1 MDWNIFI
8 KENVSFGGSIKYK
21 KIMCMFFY
29 VLSYFF
35 AESFLSEKIWRMPS
49 YNIFGLLIEFTYFLS
64 WVVYYLSIV
73 WILFYLFLYYPIH
86 IYKTSIDSIDSW
98 FLRTFR
104 SLLSLPILLYFTF
117 ILYFTLTY
125 FLYAQEICNYKTP
138 ICLYA
143 NDSMGLWFLVLWMY
157 ILIIL
162 PICIFL
168 YCLFYALILLYYK
181 RWKNNQCSSTN
192 SNTHK

>member
-1 MDWNIFI
+1 MKVYYLFFYYMDWNIFI

-104 SLLSLPILLYFTF
+104 SLLS
-117 ILYFTLTY
+117 
-125 FLYAQEICNYKTP
+125 FLYLSCGFP
-138 ICLYA
+138 G
-143 NDSMGLWFLVLWMY
+143 SFW
-157 ILIIL
+157 
-162 PICIFL
+162 
-168 YCLFYALILLYYK
+168 
-181 RWKNNQCSSTN
+181 SSY
-192 SNTHK
+192 SQLKI